1 MSVVSPVFKESFY
14 SIFFHIVGV
23 FFGYLLINLFIQ
35 FNTKNDNRRRILQ
48 PFFLLSRI
56 LYDIFAVNSY
66 SYIIELLTC
75 AQILICCDK
84 KIYNRLLVLIQYYTY
99 SYLSS
104 IIIICIR
111 IVVLRDIQQLYNNK
125 LYIDYNTL
133 SSIIISY
140 IIAYIYFNTKKIKL
154 LNTAKPYIFLYDF
167 ISIATIITLS
177 IAPILTEPTILN
189 SQMLIPMFFILI
201 ALIII
206 FCLTTYSRIAI
217 TLEENAMNKIQIEK
231 AAIESEYNSQI
242 DDKLQQLHTLRHDMK
257 NHLLIIDSLSADG
270 KNKQIHDYIHKITD
284 ELNQT
289 QTISST
295 SSTISALLNSKKLI
309 CDDNK
314 IAFDTQL
321 DFNNIY
327 INDFTLITVLG
338 NILDNAITAASKL
351 DNGYINLAIKQADTY
366 LAIHC
371 KNNHHEK
378 IKKRE
383 GRFISSK
390 PSSGSKANPL
400 HGLGL
405 ISVTNNVNKYGGTI
419 DINYNDTTFIV
430 DILIPNYR

>member
-1 MSVVSPVFKESFY
+1 MITIHFQVLSF
-14 SIFFHIVGV
+14 
-23 FFGYLLINLFIQ
+23 
-35 FNTKNDNRRRILQ
+35 
-48 PFFLLSRI
+48 
-56 LYDIFAVNSY
+56 
-66 SYIIELLTC
+66 LT
-75 AQILICCDK
+75 
-84 KIYNRLLVLIQYYTY
+84 
-99 SYLSS
+99 
-104 IIIICIR
+104 
-111 IVVLRDIQQLYNNK
+111 
-125 LYIDYNTL
+125 
-133 SSIIISY
+133 
-140 IIAYIYFNTKKIKL
+140 IIAYIYFNTKKNKL

-231 AAIESEYNSQI
+231 AAMESEYNSQI

-371 KNNHHEK
+371 ENNHHEK

-390 PSSGSKANPL
+390 PSSVSKANPL

>member
-1 MSVVSPVFKESFY
+1 
-14 SIFFHIVGV
+14 
-23 FFGYLLINLFIQ
+23 
-35 FNTKNDNRRRILQ
+35 
-48 PFFLLSRI
+48 
-56 LYDIFAVNSY
+56 
-66 SYIIELLTC
+66 
-75 AQILICCDK
+75 
-84 KIYNRLLVLIQYYTY
+84 
-99 SYLSS
+99 
-104 IIIICIR
+104 
-111 IVVLRDIQQLYNNK
+111 
-125 LYIDYNTL
+125 
-133 SSIIISY
+133 
-140 IIAYIYFNTKKIKL
+140 
-154 LNTAKPYIFLYDF
+154 
-167 ISIATIITLS
+167 
-177 IAPILTEPTILN
+177 
-189 SQMLIPMFFILI
+189 MLIPMFFILI

-327 INDFTLITVLG
+327 INDFTIITVLG

>member
-14 SIFFHIVGV
+14 SIFFHIVGD

-35 FNTKNDNRRRILQ
+35 FNTKNDNRQRILQ

-231 AAIESEYNSQI
+231 AAMESEYNSQI

-270 KNKQIHDYIHKITD
+270 KNKQIHNYIHKITD
-284 ELNQT
+284 ELKQT
-289 QTISST
+289 QAISST

-309 CDDNK
+309 CDDS
-314 IAFDTQL
+314 L
-321 DFNNIY
+321 
-327 INDFTLITVLG
+327 
-338 NILDNAITAASKL
+338 
-351 DNGYINLAIKQADTY
+351 
-366 LAIHC
+366 
-371 KNNHHEK
+371 
-378 IKKRE
+378 
-383 GRFISSK
+383 
-390 PSSGSKANPL
+390 
-400 HGLGL
+400 
-405 ISVTNNVNKYGGTI
+405 
-419 DINYNDTTFIV
+419 
-430 DILIPNYR
+430 

>member
-1 MSVVSPVFKESFY
+1 MNFY
-14 SIFFHIVGV
+14 NIFFDTIEN
-23 FFGYLLINLFIQ
+23 FFDFLIIDLFI
-35 FNTKNDNRRRILQ
+35 KNHGYKSYYKHILRPIFLTFRIFYAIITF
-48 PFFLLSRI
+48 PNWFVYI
-56 LYDIFAVNSY
+56 LN
-66 SYIIELLTC
+66 
-75 AQILICCDK
+75 
-84 KIYNRLLVLIQYYTY
+84 
-99 SYLSS
+99 
-104 IIIICIR
+104 IIILAYILVSCNGALIKR
-111 IVVLRDIQQLYNNK
+111 LITAIKYFMYDYISTFIIILLHTLFFRDLLQIASNQLYTH
-125 LYIDYNTL
+125 YNST
-133 SSIIISY
+133 SGIIISY
-140 IIAYIYFNTKKIKL
+140 IIACIYFNTKKIKS

-371 KNNHHEK
+371 ENNHHEK

-390 PSSGSKANPL
+390 PSSVSKANPL

>member
-14 SIFFHIVGV
+14 SIFFHIVGD

-154 LNTAKPYIFLYDF
+154 LNTANPTYFYMILYQLQ
-167 ISIATIITLS
+167 LS
-177 IAPILTEPTILN
+177 
-189 SQMLIPMFFILI
+189 
-201 ALIII
+201 
-206 FCLTTYSRIAI
+206 
-217 TLEENAMNKIQIEK
+217 
-231 AAIESEYNSQI
+231 
-242 DDKLQQLHTLRHDMK
+242 
-257 NHLLIIDSLSADG
+257 SLY
-270 KNKQIHDYIHKITD
+270 Q
-284 ELNQT
+284 
-289 QTISST
+289 
-295 SSTISALLNSKKLI
+295 
-309 CDDNK
+309 
-314 IAFDTQL
+314 
-321 DFNNIY
+321 
-327 INDFTLITVLG
+327 
-338 NILDNAITAASKL
+338 
-351 DNGYINLAIKQADTY
+351 
-366 LAIHC
+366 
-371 KNNHHEK
+371 
-378 IKKRE
+378 
-383 GRFISSK
+383 
-390 PSSGSKANPL
+390 
-400 HGLGL
+400 
-405 ISVTNNVNKYGGTI
+405 
-419 DINYNDTTFIV
+419 
-430 DILIPNYR
+430 

>member
-1 MSVVSPVFKESFY
+1 MNFY
-14 SIFFHIVGV
+14 NIFFDTIEN
-23 FFGYLLINLFIQ
+23 FFDFLIIDLFI
-35 FNTKNDNRRRILQ
+35 KNHGYKSYYKHILRPIFLTFRIFYAIITF
-48 PFFLLSRI
+48 PNWFVYI
-56 LYDIFAVNSY
+56 LN
-66 SYIIELLTC
+66 
-75 AQILICCDK
+75 
-84 KIYNRLLVLIQYYTY
+84 
-99 SYLSS
+99 
-104 IIIICIR
+104 IIILAYILVSCNGALIKR
-111 IVVLRDIQQLYNNK
+111 LITAIKYFMYDYISTFIIILLHTLFFRDLLQIASNQLYTH
-125 LYIDYNTL
+125 YNST
-133 SSIIISY
+133 SGIIISY
-140 IIAYIYFNTKKIKL
+140 IIACIYFNTKKIKL

-371 KNNHHEK
+371 ENNHHEK

>member
-1 MSVVSPVFKESFY
+1 MSKL
-14 SIFFHIVGV
+14 GV
-23 FFGYLLINLFIQ
+23 FMNY
-35 FNTKNDNRRRILQ
+35 
-48 PFFLLSRI
+48 
-56 LYDIFAVNSY
+56 YDIFFD
-66 SYIIELLTC
+66 IIENFFDFLIIDLFIKNHGYKSYYKHILRPIFLTFRIFY
-75 AQILICCDK
+75 AIITFPNWFVYIL
-84 KIYNRLLVLIQYYTY
+84 N
-99 SYLSS
+99 
-104 IIIICIR
+104 IIILAYILVSCNGALIKR
-111 IVVLRDIQQLYNNK
+111 LITAIKYFMYDYISTFIIILLHALFFRDLLQIASNQLYTH
-125 LYIDYNTL
+125 YNST
-133 SSIIISY
+133 SGIIISY
-140 IIAYIYFNTKKIKL
+140 IIACIYFNTKKIKSL
-154 LNTAKPYIFLYDF
+154 STAKPYIFLYDF

-231 AAIESEYNSQI
+231 AAMESEYNSQI

-419 DINYNDTTFIV
+419 DINYNNTTFIV

>member
-1 MSVVSPVFKESFY
+1 MSKL
-14 SIFFHIVGV
+14 GV
-23 FFGYLLINLFIQ
+23 FMNY
-35 FNTKNDNRRRILQ
+35 
-48 PFFLLSRI
+48 
-56 LYDIFAVNSY
+56 YDIFFD
-66 SYIIELLTC
+66 IIENFFDFLIIDLFIKNHGYKSYYKHILRPIFLTFRIFY
-75 AQILICCDK
+75 AIITFPNWFVYIL
-84 KIYNRLLVLIQYYTY
+84 N
-99 SYLSS
+99 
-104 IIIICIR
+104 IIILAYILVSCNGALIKR
-111 IVVLRDIQQLYNNK
+111 LITAIKYFMYDYISTFIIILLYALFFRDLLQIASNQLYTH
-125 LYIDYNTL
+125 YNST
-133 SSIIISY
+133 SGIIISY
-140 IIAYIYFNTKKIKL
+140 IIACIYFNTKKIKSL
-154 LNTAKPYIFLYDF
+154 STSKPYIFLYDF

-231 AAIESEYNSQI
+231 AAMESEYNSQI

-371 KNNHHEK
+371 ENNHHEK

-419 DINYNDTTFIV
+419 DINYNNTTFIV

>member
-1 MSVVSPVFKESFY
+1 MNFY
-14 SIFFHIVGV
+14 NIFFDTIEN
-23 FFGYLLINLFIQ
+23 FFDFLIIDLFI
-35 FNTKNDNRRRILQ
+35 KNHGYKSYYKHILRPIFLTFRIFYAIITF
-48 PFFLLSRI
+48 PNWFVYI
-56 LYDIFAVNSY
+56 LN
-66 SYIIELLTC
+66 
-75 AQILICCDK
+75 
-84 KIYNRLLVLIQYYTY
+84 
-99 SYLSS
+99 
-104 IIIICIR
+104 IIILAYILVSCNGALIKR
-111 IVVLRDIQQLYNNK
+111 LITAIKYFMYDYISTFIIILLHTLFFRDLLQIASNQLYTH
-125 LYIDYNTL
+125 YNST
-133 SSIIISY
+133 SGIIISY
-140 IIAYIYFNTKKIKL
+140 IIACIYFNTKKIKS

-371 KNNHHEK
+371 ENNHHEK

>member
-1 MSVVSPVFKESFY
+1 MLLQGGFMNFY
-14 SIFFHIVGV
+14 NIFFDTIEN
-23 FFGYLLINLFIQ
+23 FFDFLIIDLFI
-35 FNTKNDNRRRILQ
+35 KNHGYKSYYKHILRPIFLTFRIFYAIITF
-48 PFFLLSRI
+48 PNWFVYI
-56 LYDIFAVNSY
+56 LN
-66 SYIIELLTC
+66 
-75 AQILICCDK
+75 
-84 KIYNRLLVLIQYYTY
+84 
-99 SYLSS
+99 
-104 IIIICIR
+104 IIILAYILVSCNGALIKR
-111 IVVLRDIQQLYNNK
+111 LITAIKYFMYDYISTFIIILLHALFFSDLLQIASNQLYTH
-125 LYIDYNTL
+125 YNST
-133 SSIIISY
+133 SGIIISY
-140 IIAYIYFNTKKIKL
+140 IIACIYFNTKKIKL

-430 DILIPNYR
+430 AILIPNYR

>member
-1 MSVVSPVFKESFY
+1 MNFY
-14 SIFFHIVGV
+14 NIFFDTIEN
-23 FFGYLLINLFIQ
+23 FFDFLIIDLFI
-35 FNTKNDNRRRILQ
+35 KNHGYKSYYKHILRPIFLTFRIFYAIITF
-48 PFFLLSRI
+48 PNWFVYI
-56 LYDIFAVNSY
+56 LN
-66 SYIIELLTC
+66 
-75 AQILICCDK
+75 
-84 KIYNRLLVLIQYYTY
+84 
-99 SYLSS
+99 
-104 IIIICIR
+104 IIILAYILVSCNGALIKR
-111 IVVLRDIQQLYNNK
+111 LITAIKYFMYDYISTFIIILLHSLFFRDLLQIASNQLYTH
-125 LYIDYNTL
+125 YNST
-133 SSIIISY
+133 SGIIISY
-140 IIAYIYFNTKKIKL
+140 IIACIYFNTKKIKS

-231 AAIESEYNSQI
+231 AAMESEYNSQI

-257 NHLLIIDSLSADG
+257 NHLLIIDSLSVDG

-289 QTISST
+289 QAISST

-371 KNNHHEK
+371 ENNHHEK

-383 GRFISSK
+383 GRFVSSK

>member
-1 MSVVSPVFKESFY
+1 MNFY
-14 SIFFHIVGV
+14 NIFFDTIEN
-23 FFGYLLINLFIQ
+23 FFDFLIIDLFI
-35 FNTKNDNRRRILQ
+35 KNHGYKSYYKHILRPIFLTFRIFYAIITF
-48 PFFLLSRI
+48 PNWFVYI
-56 LYDIFAVNSY
+56 LN
-66 SYIIELLTC
+66 
-75 AQILICCDK
+75 
-84 KIYNRLLVLIQYYTY
+84 
-99 SYLSS
+99 
-104 IIIICIR
+104 IIILAYILVSCNGALIKR
-111 IVVLRDIQQLYNNK
+111 LITAIKYFMYDYISTFIIILLHTLFFRDLLQIASNQLYTH
-125 LYIDYNTL
+125 YNST
-133 SSIIISY
+133 SGIIISY
-140 IIAYIYFNTKKIKL
+140 IIACIYFNTKKIKS

-206 FCLTTYSRIAI
+206 FYLTTYSRIAI

-371 KNNHHEK
+371 ENNHHEK

>member
-1 MSVVSPVFKESFY
+1 MNY
-14 SIFFHIVGV
+14 
-23 FFGYLLINLFIQ
+23 
-35 FNTKNDNRRRILQ
+35 
-48 PFFLLSRI
+48 
-56 LYDIFAVNSY
+56 YDIFFD
-66 SYIIELLTC
+66 IIENIFDFLIIDLFIKNNGYNFHYKHIFRPVFLTFRIFY
-75 AQILICCDK
+75 AIITFPNWFVYIL
-84 KIYNRLLVLIQYYTY
+84 N
-99 SYLSS
+99 
-104 IIIICIR
+104 IIILAYILVSCNGALIKR
-111 IVVLRDIQQLYNNK
+111 LITAIKYFMYDYISTFIIILLHTLFFRDLLQIASNQLYTH
-125 LYIDYNTL
+125 YNST
-133 SSIIISY
+133 SGIIISY
-140 IIAYIYFNTKKIKL
+140 IIACIYFNTKKIKS

-371 KNNHHEK
+371 ENNHHEK

>member
-1 MSVVSPVFKESFY
+1 MNFY
-14 SIFFHIVGV
+14 NIFFDTIEN
-23 FFGYLLINLFIQ
+23 FFDFLIIDLFI
-35 FNTKNDNRRRILQ
+35 KNHGYKSYYIHILRPIFLTFRIFYAIITF
-48 PFFLLSRI
+48 PNWFVYI
-56 LYDIFAVNSY
+56 LN
-66 SYIIELLTC
+66 
-75 AQILICCDK
+75 
-84 KIYNRLLVLIQYYTY
+84 
-99 SYLSS
+99 
-104 IIIICIR
+104 IIILAYILVSCNGALIKR
-111 IVVLRDIQQLYNNK
+111 LITAIKYFMYDYISTFIIILLHTLFFRDLLQIASNQLYTH
-125 LYIDYNTL
+125 YNST
-133 SSIIISY
+133 SGIIISY
-140 IIAYIYFNTKKIKL
+140 IIACIYFNTKKIKS

-217 TLEENAMNKIQIEK
+217 TLDENAMNKIQIEK

-351 DNGYINLAIKQADTY
+351 DNGYINLTIKQADTY

-371 KNNHHEK
+371 ENNHHEK